1 MFPLPKWKPEFS
13 KLEESILQYWK
24 ENKSFEKS
32 VESRPSENPYR
43 FYDGPPFITGTP
55 HYGSLLSSIIK
66 DVVPRYQ
73 TMLGKRV
80 ERVWGWDC
88 HGLPIEQKVQKKLG
102 LESNKEIEESAGGIQ
117 WFIDECYAYT
127 RDTSAEW
134 SWYIDH
140 IWRWVDMDGAYRT
153 MDQNYME
160 SVMWVFSQIW
170 EKGYI
175 YEGKRVSWYSWKLS
189 TPISNFEIA
198 MDDSYQDVQDPAITV
213 KFPIKEV
220 KKWAG
225 VIIQDEEGKLLMI
238 KNKKDGLW
246 RLPGGNIEPGESYHA
261 GAARE
266 LLEET
271 GISCELTPYCSTYIG
286 YRGEFY
292 EALSFRGT
300 VPVGT
305 KVYLEDGKF
314 TDYEYFSLD
323 ALPIRSEIHRMEYD
337 LIDFLTGVR
346 EPVIVPEIPESRT
359 VNILAWTTTPWTI
372 PMHMALAVNKELQ
385 YVAVYHDEE
394 VYILASSRVETVFK
408 GKWEYQILC
417 TIPGDELVGLTYTPP
432 FDFYIWKIDEKNF
445 KTYHADF
452 VTDTDGTGIAHEA
465 PEFGDV
471 DFQLAKQEGIY
482 ITSAIDEA
490 GKYTAEIPD
499 YQGQLYLDCID
510 PITERLKTEG
520 TLFKKEGITHRVPYC
535 PRSNTPLIQKA
546 QKSWFIDIQRIKSE
560 LIAQNENINWF
571 PDHFKHGRFLKSLES
586 APDWCISRSRF
597 WGTPMPVW
605 QNADGSERVVI
616 NSREELYQRNK
627 PLGQITK
634 IIFVRHGESEANV
647 AKTYNDNGLSPLTE
661 KGQKQA
667 QQLAQN
673 LEHVDVILSSP
684 FLRAQQTAKPLAE
697 KFGLTVET
705 REYLHETKHGRYADA
720 AYDEFVAEERK
731 KFFDDAD
738 HKFGDTGESFN
749 DLVARGE
756 LLRQEILEKYSGK
769 TVVVVTH
776 GHPVKAFM
784 VACGAKRTNH
794 TENAQPHTLYL
805 DNNTGKEI
813 NLHRPYID
821 RIELPGKNGNLK
833 RIPEV
838 LDVWMDSA
846 SMPYAQVHYPF
857 ENQEKMEAS
866 FPADFIAEYT
876 GQIRAWFYVMHAIG
890 VMVKWSPA
898 FKNVAV
904 TGVINGTDGRKMS
917 KSYGNYPDPRETIEK
932 YGADAIRFYLMGGTL
947 MKGEDMTFS
956 EAGIQESIKRV
967 LLPLW
972 NSYTFFATY
981 ANIDGWEF
989 TDYTTEKTHELD
1001 TWIISR
1007 LHTLIQDVRTSM
1019 DSYDL
1024 QKTCDAI
1031 MVFLDGLNNWYIRR
1045 NRRRFWRSELDADK
1059 RSAYE
1064 TLHEVLVTM
1073 TKLLAP
1079 ICPFITEHLYQNL
1092 MNTTDSVHLCDFPLV
1107 NKKLINLEVNQK
1119 MTDLQNLTNLG
1130 LAIRGRE
1137 KLRVRQPL
1145 RAATITLDLD
1155 ESARETL
1162 AEELNVKEVHTVKD
1176 VSEYVTIT
1184 YSPDAKKIG
1193 ATERKQWM
1201 KQIIADAKA
1210 GKGILTPEGSLIIQW
1225 RNEENEEMKIILAA
1239 DEFEAVYTPKEGSTI
1254 AFAGSAGYV
1263 IGLDT
1268 TLDEELTLEWYARD
1282 MIRGIQDARKEL
1294 WFEVTDRLQLS
1305 LASEN
1310 EILQKIL
1317 TTHQSMIEKETLT
1330 TIQRTKDKGKDAKEI
1345 EIDEDFIISLT
1356 LQK

>member
-1 MFPLPKWKPEFS
+1 ML
-13 KLEESILQYWK
+13 
-24 ENKSFEKS
+24 NKTFEKS
-32 VESRPSENPYR
+32 VESRSAENPYR

-117 WFIDECYAYT
+117 GFIDECYNYT
-127 RDTSAEW
+127 RDTSSEW
-134 SWYIDH
+134 GWYIDH
-140 IWRWVDMDGAYRT
+140 IGRWVDMDNAYRT

-160 SVMWVFSQIW
+160 SVMWVFKQIW

-198 MDDSYQDVQDPAITV
+198 MDDSYQDVQDPAVTI
-213 KFPIKEV
+213 KFPVLNTDKSV
-220 KKWAG
+220 SF
-225 VIIQDEEGKLLMI
+225 VIQDEEGKVMMMRNI
-238 KNKKDGLW
+238 KDGLW
-246 RLPGGNIEPGESYHA
+246 RFGGGHVEAGEDHHT
-261 GAARE
+261 AAMRE
-266 LLEET
+266 MLEET
-271 GISCELTPYCSTYIG
+271 GLTCELRPYCTVLEE
-286 YRGEFY
+286 YRGQLF
-292 EALSFRGT
+292 EAFVYRGT

-305 KVYLEDGKF
+305 KVKLEEDVCSE
-314 TDYEYFSLD
+314 YEFFPLD
-323 ALPIRSEIHRMEYD
+323 ALPIHEDIHPMNYGVMD
-337 LIDFLTGVR
+337 YLAGVR
-346 EPVIVPEIPESRT
+346 EPILLPEIPERK
-359 VNILAWTTTPWTI
+359 VAFLAWTTTPWTL
-372 PMHMALAVNKELQ
+372 PMHMALAVNDDITYAQ
-385 YVAVYHDEE
+385 VVYEDEY
-394 VYILASSRVETVFK
+394 YILAQNRVETVFK
-408 GKWEYQILC
+408 WKWEYQIIG
-417 TIPGDELVGLTYTPP
+417 TMPGKFLRGLHYTAP
-432 FDFYIWKIDEKNF
+432 FDFYQGKIPADKNF
-445 KTYHADF
+445 VVYHADF

-471 DFQLAKQEGIY
+471 DFQLAKAEWIH

-499 YQGQLYLDCID
+499 YQGQLYLDAID
-510 PITERLKTEG
+510 TITERLKTEW

-535 PRSNTPLIQKA
+535 PRSNTPLMQKA

-560 LIAQNENINWF
+560 LIAQNESINWF

-605 QNADGSERVVI
+605 QNSDGTERVVI
-616 NSREELYQRNK
+616 DSREELYERNK
-627 PLGQITK
+627 PLSQMTK

-647 AKTYNDNGLSPLTE
+647 AKTYNDNGLSSLTE
-661 KGQKQA
+661 KGQQQA
-667 QQLAQN
+667 QKLAQD

-684 FLRAQQTAKPLAE
+684 FLRTQQTAEPLAK

-705 REYLHETKHGRYADA
+705 RDYLKELNHGRYADA

-731 KFFDDAD
+731 KFFDDSD

-756 LLRQEILEKYSGK
+756 LLRKEILEKYSGK

-776 GHPVKAFM
+776 GHPVKAFI
-784 VACGAKRTNH
+784 VACGGKRTNH

-821 RIELPGKNGNLK
+821 KIELPGKNGNLK

-857 ENQEKMEAS
+857 ENQAKMEAS

-917 KSYGNYPDPRETIEK
+917 KSFGNYPDPRETIEK

-989 TDYTTEKTHELD
+989 TDYSTPKTHELD

-1007 LHTLIQDVRTSM
+1007 LHTLIQDTRASM

-1031 MVFLDGLNNWYIRR
+1031 MLFLDGLNNWYIRR

-1059 RSAYE
+1059 KSAYE

-1092 MNTTDSVHLCDFPLV
+1092 MNTTDSVHLTDFPVV
-1107 NKKLINLEVNQK
+1107 NTKLINLEVNQK

-1145 RAATITLDLD
+1145 RAATITLELD

-1162 AEELNVKEVHTVKD
+1162 AEELNVKEIHAVKD
-1176 VSEYVTIT
+1176 VSDYVTIT

-1201 KQIIADAKA
+1201 KTIIADAKA
-1210 GKGILTPEGSLIIQW
+1210 GKGTLTNEGTLELMVPEAPDG
-1225 RNEENEEMKIILAA
+1225 KVVLAA

-1268 TLDEELTLEWYARD
+1268 TLDEALTFEGYARD

-1294 WFEVTDRLQLS
+1294 GFQVTDRLQLS
-1305 LASEN
+1305 LTSAN
-1310 EILQKIL
+1310 DMLGKIL
-1317 TTHQSMIEKETLT
+1317 SAHQGMIEKETLCT
-1330 TIQRTKDKGKDAKEI
+1330 LSTSSGQTKEV
-1345 EIDEDFIISLT
+1345 ELDEGFMITISL
-1356 LQK
+1356 QK